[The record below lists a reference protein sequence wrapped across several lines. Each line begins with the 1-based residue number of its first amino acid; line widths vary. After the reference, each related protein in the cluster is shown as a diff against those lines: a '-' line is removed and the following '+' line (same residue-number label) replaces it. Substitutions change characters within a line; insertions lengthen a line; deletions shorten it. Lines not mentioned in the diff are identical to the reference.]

1 MSREPDHLPRNVA
14 IWIVAA
20 IIAWAVGGGIGF
32 VLLRAIWL

>member
-1 MSREPDHLPRNVA
+1 MSREPDPLPRNVA

-32 VLLRAIWL
+32 VLLRVVGL